1 MVEYTETCNHILI
14 RSVMS
19 SLKEFIKYFMLDHCV
34 SLTEAYS
41 EPCQT
46 SNMERFGKIVNG

>member
-34 SLTEAYS
+34 SLTEAYG
-41 EPCQT
+41 T
-46 SNMERFGKIVNG
+46 YGTMERFAKIVNGF